1 MKQVFNICKKET
13 GKKQLKNFTEAIE
26 ENPKDALGYIN
37 FANLLD
43 VLGDSER
50 AILFYKR
57 ALELDDKSA
66 AAYYGLGNVY
76 YGQEQFTEA
85 KAVFEQAMQAG
96 LQSADVTFMLGITH
110 VQLGNDRLAL
120 PFLQRATELDEKRC
134 RSCIPVRT
142 LLRAIRTCSR
152 GETLF

>member
-13 GKKQLKNFTEAIE
+13 GKKQPKNFTEAIE

-66 AAYYGLGNVY
+66 
-76 YGQEQFTEA
+76 
-85 KAVFEQAMQAG
+85 
-96 LQSADVTFMLGITH
+96 
-110 VQLGNDRLAL
+110 
-120 PFLQRATELDEKRC
+120 
-134 RSCIPVRT
+134 T
-142 LLRAIRTCSR
+142 LIMV
-152 GETLF
+152 

>member
-1 MKQVFNICKKET
+1 MSNKLET
-13 GKKQLKNFTEAIE
+13 GIQYMQEGNWEEATKNFTEAIE

-66 AAYYGLGNVY
+66 ADLLW
-76 YGQEQFTEA
+76 FR
-85 KAVFEQAMQAG
+85 K
-96 LQSADVTFMLGITH
+96 
-110 VQLGNDRLAL
+110 
-120 PFLQRATELDEKRC
+120 
-134 RSCIPVRT
+134 CILWP
-142 LLRAIRTCSR
+142 RAIY
-152 GETLF
+152 

>member
-1 MKQVFNICKKET
+1 MSNKLET
-13 GKKQLKNFTEAIE
+13 GIQYMQEGNWEEAAKNFTEAIE

-66 AAYYGLGNVY
+66 AAYYGLEMY
-76 YGQEQFTEA
+76 IMA
-85 KAVFEQAMQAG
+85 KSNLLKRKLYLNKQCK
-96 LQSADVTFMLGITH
+96 LDYN
-110 VQLGNDRLAL
+110 QLM
-120 PFLQRATELDEKRC
+120 
-134 RSCIPVRT
+134 
-142 LLRAIRTCSR
+142 
-152 GETLF
+152 

>member
-1 MKQVFNICKKET
+1 MSNKLET
-13 GKKQLKNFTEAIE
+13 GIQYMQEGNWEEAAKNFTEAIE

-57 ALELDDKSA
+57 ALELDDNPA

-76 YGQEQFTEA
+76 YGQEQFAEA

-110 VQLGNDRLAL
+110 VQLEMIVLH
-120 PFLQRATELDEKRC
+120 C
-134 RSCIPVRT
+134 RFTKSNR
-142 LLRAIRTCSR
+142 IR
-152 GETLF
+152 

>member
-1 MKQVFNICKKET
+1 MKDMSNKLET
-13 GKKQLKNFTEAIE
+13 GIQYMQEGNWEEAAKNFTEAIE

-66 AAYYGLGNVY
+66 AAYYGFRERILR
-76 YGQEQFTEA
+76 
-85 KAVFEQAMQAG
+85 
-96 LQSADVTFMLGITH
+96 S
-110 VQLGNDRLAL
+110 
-120 PFLQRATELDEKRC
+120 RAIC
-134 RSCIPVRT
+134 RGESCI
-142 LLRAIRTCSR
+142 
-152 GETLF
+152 